1 MATTGPARTGRNAR
15 YILGGAALLAMSG
28 LGLGSLASAAL
39 FTDSKST
46 SSATVSS
53 GTIALTLGQSAS
65 SGGLAQASIMP
76 GDTVY
81 TKSSVQNSG
90 TVGARVSATANWS
103 TANTFTSELQLSMVT
118 LVNAASTCDATVDF
132 TAPLNSATTSKT
144 VSNVA
149 LTSNVATITTSAAH
163 GLVIGQPVTISGL
176 TAGTA
181 LNGSYL
187 VATVPTTT
195 TFTVAKTNANITS
208 AASSGT
214 VTIPTVSAASTSLT
228 LYGDATTGQQTGD
241 RTLAASTTEYY
252 CIKMSLPLAS
262 TQNGSTSNLTL
273 NFAAEQTTNNP

>member
-1 MATTGPARTGRNAR
+1 MAPTGPARTGRNAR
-15 YILGGAALLAMSG
+15 YIVGGIALLAMSG

-46 SSATVSS
+46 SAATISS

-65 SGGLAQASIMP
+65 SGGLAQSSIMP

-81 TKSSVQNSG
+81 TKSSIQNTG

-103 TANTFTSELQLSMVT
+103 TANTFTNDLQLSMVSV
-118 LVNAASTCDATVDF
+118 VNAASTCDSTVDF
-132 TAPLNSATTSKT
+132 SAPLNSATTSAT
-144 VSNVA
+144 VSRVA
-149 LTSNVATITTSAAH
+149 LTSNVGTITTAAAH
-163 GLVIGQPVTISGL
+163 GLVIGQPVTIAGL

-214 VTIPTVSAASTSLT
+214 VTIPTVSTATAALT
-228 LYGDATTGQQTGD
+228 LYGDVTSGQQTGD
-241 RTLAASTTEYY
+241 RTLAANAIEYY

-262 TQNGSTSNLTL
+262 TQNGSTSNVTL
-273 NFAAEQTTNNP
+273 NFSAEQTTNNP

>member
-1 MATTGPARTGRNAR
+1 MAPTGPARTGRNAR
-15 YILGGAALLAMSG
+15 YIVGGIALLAMSG

-46 SSATVSS
+46 SAATISS

-65 SGGLAQASIMP
+65 SGGLAQSSIMP

-81 TKSSVQNSG
+81 TKSSIQNTG

-103 TANTFTSELQLSMVT
+103 TATTFTNDLQLSMVSV
-118 LVNAASTCDATVDF
+118 VNAASTCDSTVDF
-132 TAPLNSATTSKT
+132 SAPLNSATTSAT
-144 VSNVA
+144 VSRVA
-149 LTSNVATITTSAAH
+149 LTSNVGTITTAAAH

-195 TFTVAKTNANITS
+195 TFTGADAPAIKASMRSRNRLQLAKKI
-208 AASSGT
+208 G
-214 VTIPTVSAASTSLT
+214 
-228 LYGDATTGQQTGD
+228 
-241 RTLAASTTEYY
+241 
-252 CIKMSLPLAS
+252 
-262 TQNGSTSNLTL
+262 
-273 NFAAEQTTNNP
+273 AEKR